1 MPALEAAINA
11 LDTLKPAD
19 IGEIRT
25 MQQPPTTVR
34 KVLASVCVL
43 TNRQPDRKPDP
54 NNPGK
59 KIIDYWA
66 PAKKALGE
74 MDFIN
79 QLKTFD
85 KDHILPEVMKKLRE
99 EFLSDADLEPKRVMQ
114 ASVAA
119 HGLILFVRAMD
130 VYDRIAKEVAP
141 KKIKLVQVDKEVQE
155 LEATLTEKRA
165 QLSHVEYVV
174 ILKKIKNIFLFLIE
188 IVYVNLQKILIQ
200 HKNVKH
206 N

>member
-19 IGEIRT
+19 ITEIRT
-25 MQQPPTTVR
+25 MQQPPSTVR

-43 TNRQPDRKPDP
+43 TNRQSDRKPDP

-59 KIIDYWA
+59 KIIDFLG

-85 KDHILPEVMKKLRE
+85 KDHIPPEIMRKLRDE
-99 EFLSDADLEPKRVMQ
+99 YLTDADLEPKRVMQ

-141 KKIKLVQVDKEVQE
+141 KKVKLEEVDREVKE
-155 LEATLTEKRA
+155 LEATLAEKRA
-165 QLSHVEYVV
+165 QLAQVEYVV
-174 ILKKIKNIFLFLIE
+174 RIRLNSYCLF
-188 IVYVNLQKILIQ
+188 VFSPQKSST
-200 HKNVKH
+200 
-206 N
+206 

>member
-1 MPALEAAINA
+1 MSAALPALEAAINA

-19 IGEIRT
+19 ITEIRT
-25 MQQPPTTVR
+25 MQQPPSTVR

-43 TNRQPDRKPDP
+43 QNRPPDKKPDP

-59 KIIDYWA
+59 KIIDFWG

-85 KDHILPEVMKKLRE
+85 KDNIPPEIMRKLRDE
-99 EFLSDADLEPKRVMQ
+99 YLTDPDLEPKRVMQ

-130 VYDRIAKEVAP
+130 VYDRIAKVVAP
-141 KKIKLVQVDKEVQE
+141 KKAKLEEVDREVKQ
-155 LEATLTEKRA
+155 LEATLAEKRA
-165 QLSHVEYVV
+165 QLAQVE
-174 ILKKIKNIFLFLIE
+174 
-188 IVYVNLQKILIQ
+188 
-200 HKNVKH
+200 
-206 N
+206 